1 MSRKTTPT
9 QAELARSIKAMQAA
23 GYANVRVEHDM
34 DGKITVTPGELS
46 NVGDD
51 SALDLTKMIQRN
63 QEKES

>member
-23 GYANVRVEHDM
+23 GFANLRVVHDTN
-34 DGKITVTPGELS
+34 GKISVCPGEPS
-46 NVGDD
+46 NDYA

-63 QEKES
+63 QERES